1 MRARTVKT
9 HIKAGAHSAPT
20 FSRYMRSL
28 GADGQRRTLLG
39 LAVAFAVLG
48 AWCAW
53 LFLARVTLYEVTSE
67 ARLEAGQA
75 GYTVE
80 AAAAGRV
87 VNTRLALGQE
97 VKAGEV
103 LAELD
108 TDEQRHRLDEERAR
122 LAAVAPEIEALAREV
137 ASEQQAVEDS
147 RQANRVALEEARS
160 RVREVESAAQ
170 YKEEEAQRLAGLYKE
185 GVIAEMEVLRVR
197 AEARGRRAEVES
209 LQHAVNK
216 LERQQRT
223 EETERRVRV
232 DKLLREKTELEGRR
246 NTSAA
251 TISRLQNEI
260 ERRTI
265 RAPASGQ
272 LGEVTT
278 SKEGAVVS
286 AGDKLG
292 TVLPSAGE
300 LKIVA
305 EFPPSALGRVRAGQ
319 GARMRLASFPWT
331 QYGSLGATVTRI
343 AGEARDGKIRVEL
356 AVRPDSPSAIP
367 LQHGLPG
374 VVEIEVEQVSP
385 ATLLLRTVKL
395 LTTPSKKEAQS
406 ERSAG

>member
-1 MRARTVKT
+1 LKT
-9 HIKAGAHSAPT
+9 HIKAGAGAAPT

-28 GADGQRRTLLG
+28 GADSQRRTLLG
-39 LAVAFAVLG
+39 LVVAFAVLG
-48 AWCAW
+48 AWGAW
-53 LFLARVTLYEVTSE
+53 LFLARVTLYEVTSD
-67 ARLEAGQA
+67 ARLEAELA
-75 GYTVE
+75 GYTIE
-80 AAAAGRV
+80 AAAGGRV

-97 VKAGEV
+97 VKAGDV

-108 TDEQRHRLDEERAR
+108 TDEQQLRLEEERSR
-122 LAAVAPEIEALAREV
+122 LTAVAPQIEALAQEV

-147 RQANRVALEEARS
+147 RQANGVALEEARA

-170 YKEEEAQRLAGLYKE
+170 FKEEEAKRLAGLFRE

-197 AEARGRRAEVES
+197 AEAQGRRAEVES
-209 LQHAVNK
+209 LQHAVTK

-223 EETERRVRV
+223 AESERRVRI
-232 DKLLREKTELEGRR
+232 DKLLREKIELEGQRA
-246 NTSAA
+246 TSAA

-292 TVLPSAGE
+292 TVVPSAGT

-319 GARMRLASFPWT
+319 GALMRLASFPWT
-331 QYGSLGATVTRI
+331 QYGSLPATVTRI

-356 AVRPDSPSAIP
+356 AVRADAPSSIP

-374 VVEIEVEQVSP
+374 VVEIEIERVSP

-395 LTTPSKKEAQS
+395 LTTPSRKESQTP
-406 ERSAG
+406 RSGG

>member
-1 MRARTVKT
+1 MKT
-9 HIKAGAHSAPT
+9 HIKAGAHAAPT

-28 GADGQRRTLLG
+28 GADNQRRTLVG
-39 LAVAFAVLG
+39 LALACAVLG
-48 AWCAW
+48 GWGAW

-67 ARLEAGQA
+67 ARLEAEQA

-80 AAAAGRV
+80 AAAGGRV

-97 VKAGEV
+97 VKAGDV

-108 TDEQRHRLDEERAR
+108 TDEQRHRLEEERAR
-122 LAAVAPEIEALAREV
+122 LSTVSPQVEALAREV

-147 RQANRVALEEARS
+147 RQAHRVALEEARA
-160 RVREVESAAQ
+160 RVREAESAAQ
-170 YKEEEAQRLAGLYKE
+170 FKEEEAQRLAGLFKE

-197 AEARGRRAEVES
+197 SEARSKRAEVES
-209 LQHAVNK
+209 LEHTVTK

-223 EETERRVRV
+223 DETERRVRV

-246 NTSAA
+246 ATAAA
-251 TISRLQNEI
+251 TIGRLQNEI

-278 SKEGAVVS
+278 SKAGAVVS

-292 TVLPSAGE
+292 TVVPGGT

-331 QYGSLGATVTRI
+331 QYGSLNATVTRI
-343 AGEARDGKIRVEL
+343 AGETRDGKIRVEL
-356 AVRPDSPSAIP
+356 SVRADSPSSIP

-374 VVEIEVEQVSP
+374 VVEVEVEQVSP

-395 LTTPSKKEAQS
+395 LTTPSSKEGQ
-406 ERSAG
+406 RSAG

>member
-1 MRARTVKT
+1 MKT
-9 HIKAGAHSAPT
+9 HIKVGAHAAPT

-39 LAVAFAVLG
+39 LALAFAVLG
-48 AWCAW
+48 AWGAW

-67 ARLEAGQA
+67 ARLEAEQA

-97 VKAGEV
+97 VKAGDV

-108 TDEQRHRLDEERAR
+108 TDEQQHRLEEERAR
-122 LAAVAPEIEALAREV
+122 LSTVAPQIEALAREV
-137 ASEQQAVEDS
+137 VSEQQGVEDS
-147 RQANRVALEEARS
+147 RQAHRVALEEARA

-170 YKEEEAQRLAGLYKE
+170 FKEEEAQRLAGLFKE

-197 AEARGRRAEVES
+197 AEARSRRAEVES
-209 LQHAVNK
+209 LQHAVSK

-223 EETERRVRV
+223 DESERRVRV
-232 DKLLREKTELEGRR
+232 DKLLREKTELEGQRA
-246 NTSAA
+246 TTAA

-278 SKEGAVVS
+278 SKTGAVVS

-292 TVLPSAGE
+292 TVVPDGT

-331 QYGSLGATVTRI
+331 QYGSLNAVVTRI
-343 AGEARDGKIRVEL
+343 AGESRDGKIRVEL
-356 AVRPDSPSAIP
+356 SVRADAPSSIP

-374 VVEIEVEQVSP
+374 VVEIEVERVSP

-395 LTTPSKKEAQS
+395 LTTPSTPPAQS

>member
-1 MRARTVKT
+1 MKT
-9 HIKAGAHSAPT
+9 HIKAGAHAAPT

-28 GADGQRRTLLG
+28 GADSQRRTLLG
-39 LAVAFAVLG
+39 LALAFAVLG
-48 AWCAW
+48 AWGAW

-67 ARLEAGQA
+67 ARLEAEQA

-97 VKAGEV
+97 VKAGDV

-108 TDEQRHRLDEERAR
+108 TDEQQHRLEEERAR
-122 LAAVAPEIEALAREV
+122 LSTVAPQIEALAREV

-147 RQANRVALEEARS
+147 RQANRVALEEARA

-170 YKEEEAQRLAGLYKE
+170 FKEEEAQRLAGLFKE

-197 AEARGRRAEVES
+197 AEARSRRAEVES
-209 LQHAVNK
+209 LQHAVTK

-223 EETERRVRV
+223 DESERRVRV
-232 DKLLREKTELEGRR
+232 DKLLREKTELEGQRA
-246 NTSAA
+246 TTAA

-278 SKEGAVVS
+278 SKAGAVVS

-292 TVLPSAGE
+292 TVVPDGT

-331 QYGSLGATVTRI
+331 QYGSLNATVTRI
-343 AGEARDGKIRVEL
+343 AGESRDGKIRVEL
-356 AVRPDSPSAIP
+356 SVRTDAPSSIP

-374 VVEIEVEQVSP
+374 VVEIEVERVSP

-395 LTTPSKKEAQS
+395 LTTPSTQQVQA

>member
-1 MRARTVKT
+1 MRAKT
-9 HIKAGAHSAPT
+9 LKTQIKAGAGAAPT

-28 GADGQRRTLLG
+28 GADSQRRTLLG
-39 LAVAFAVLG
+39 LVAAFAVLG
-48 AWCAW
+48 AWGAW
-53 LFLARVTLYEVTSE
+53 LFLARVTLYEVTAE
-67 ARLEAGQA
+67 ARLEAEQA

-97 VKAGEV
+97 VKAGDV

-108 TDEQRHRLDEERAR
+108 TDEQQHRLEEERSR
-122 LAAVAPEIEALAREV
+122 LSTVAPQIDALAREV

-147 RQANRVALEEARS
+147 RQANRVALEEARA
-160 RVREVESAAQ
+160 RVREAESAAQ
-170 YKEEEAQRLAGLYKE
+170 YKEEEAQRLAGLFKE

-197 AEARGRRAEVES
+197 SEARSRRAEVEG
-209 LQHAVNK
+209 LQHAVTK

-223 EETERRVRV
+223 EESERRVRI
-232 DKLLREKTELEGRR
+232 DKLLREKTELEGQR
-246 NTSAA
+246 TTAAA
-251 TISRLQNEI
+251 TIGRLQNEI

-278 SKEGAVVS
+278 SKEGSVVS

-292 TVLPSAGE
+292 TVVPSAGA

-331 QYGSLGATVTRI
+331 QYGSLQATVTRI

-356 AVRPDSPSAIP
+356 SVRTDAPSSIP

-374 VVEIEVEQVSP
+374 VVEVEVEQVSP

-395 LTTPSKKEAQS
+395 LTTPSAREGQAP
-406 ERSAG
+406 RSAG